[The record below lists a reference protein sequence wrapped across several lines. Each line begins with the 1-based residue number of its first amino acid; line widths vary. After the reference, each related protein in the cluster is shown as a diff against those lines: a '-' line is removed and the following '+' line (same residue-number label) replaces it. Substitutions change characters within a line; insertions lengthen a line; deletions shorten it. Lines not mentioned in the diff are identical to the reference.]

1 MKTYELK
8 NILFK
13 LFMTHDYYEEIIND
27 LRNLESEKEIT
38 EEDYDIILENYDE
51 WLEEWSKEFL
61 ENGDEFY
68 D

>member
-61 ENGDEFY
+61 GD
-68 D
+68 